1 MSKEILRK
9 CEEVKT
15 MQGILDKL
23 AASAAKR
30 VIEQMKVQNLTEV
43 RHAAEI
49 IVNQEKNNPALV
61 FTKRLQRETL
71 NFICEVKKASPS
83 KGIISKDFPYLEQA
97 KSYEKAGA
105 AAISCLTEPKYFL
118 GSDSYLQEIVQEV
131 KIPVLRKD
139 FILGPYQIYQ
149 SKILGASAILLIVGI
164 LTKKKLQENLAL
176 AKELGVAALVET
188 HTEAEVLTALNA
200 GAEIIG
206 ANNRNLQD
214 FTVDINTC
222 VALKK
227 LVPSEK
233 IFVAESG
240 IQNRKDIELLQ
251 TAGIH
256 NFLLGETLMRSK
268 NVKETLANLRGEKA
282 DKK

>member
-1 MSKEILRK
+1 MR
-9 CEEVKT
+9 
-15 MQGILDKL
+15 GILDKL
-23 AASAAKR
+23 AAYAAER
-30 VIEQMKVQNLTEV
+30 VATQMQVQNLTEV

-49 IVNQEKNNPALV
+49 IVTQEKNNPGL
-61 FTKRLQRETL
+61 FFSKRLQQDAL

-83 KGIISKDFPYLEQA
+83 KGIISQDFPYLEQA
-97 KSYEKAGA
+97 KSYEAAGA

-118 GSDSYLQEIVQEV
+118 GSDRYLQEIVQTV

-149 SKILGASAILLIVGI
+149 SKVLGASAILLIVGI
-164 LTKKKLQENLAL
+164 LTQKQLQANLAL
-176 AKELGVAALVET
+176 AKELGLAALVET

-214 FTVDINTC
+214 FTVDIHTC

-227 LVPSEK
+227 LVPPEK

-256 NFLLGETLMRSK
+256 NFLLGETLMRSA
-268 NVKETLANLRGEKA
+268 NVQATLADLRGEQVSENKNHE
-282 DKK
+282 